1 MSEQK
6 QASAGDISPAL
17 AERIAG
23 SEARV
28 FKAIFPS
35 NTNHHDTLFG
45 GDALSWMD
53 ETAFI
58 AATRFCR
65 KALVTVS
72 SDRIDFRAAIPGGS
86 LVEFVARVCH
96 VGRTSLRVQVDA
108 WLESMYGEGRQH
120 AISGCFTMVAVDAQK
135 RPVPV
140 LEE

>member
-1 MSEQK
+1 MSHQTPTP
-6 QASAGDISPAL
+6 AGEIPPSL
-17 AERIAG
+17 AERIEA

-58 AATRFCR
+58 AATRFSR

-96 VGRTSLRVQVDA
+96 VGRTSVRVQVDA
-108 WLESMYGEGRQH
+108 WLESMYGEGRKH
-120 AISGCFTMVAVDAQK
+120 AISGCFTMVAVDENK

-140 LEE
+140 VED